1 MQDCEQVLYGFEPV
15 FDGNSTILILGSFP
29 SVKSREQAF
38 YYGNKHNRFWAMLGE
53 FYNCPVNSVAD
64 KISLCLHNG
73 IALWDIVASC
83 TIKGSMD
90 TDIRN
95 YTLVDLSQVLSKCG
109 ITKILCNGAKAYEL
123 TMSAY
128 EGNIPVIKLPSTS
141 PANVRFDK
149 AVWFDNLQC
158 CINKGDVT

>member
-1 MQDCEQVLYGFEPV
+1 MLNDERIYCGFAPV
-15 FDGNSTILILGSFP
+15 FDKNSNILILGSFP

-38 YYGNKHNRFWAMLGE
+38 YYGNKQNRFWHMLSE
-53 FYNCPVNSVAD
+53 FYGCTVTTVDD
-64 KISLCLHNG
+64 KKRLCLDNK

-90 TDIRN
+90 SDIAN
-95 YTLVDLSQVLSKCG
+95 YTLVNLSQVLDECN

-123 TMSAY
+123 TKSAY
-128 EGNIPVIKLPSTS
+128 NGDIPVVKLPSTS

-149 AVWFDNLQC
+149 TVWFNNLQT
-158 CINKGDVT
+158 N

>member
-1 MQDCEQVLYGFEPV
+1 MLNDERIYCGFEPV
-15 FDGNSTILILGSFP
+15 FDANSRVLILGSFP

-38 YYGNKHNRFWAMLGE
+38 YYGNKQNRFWRMLGE
-53 FYNCPVNSVAD
+53 FCHRSVSTVAD
-64 KISLCLHNG
+64 KISLCLDNG

-128 EGNIPVIKLPSTS
+128 HGSIPVVKLPSTS

-149 AVWFDNLQC
+149 AAWLDNLQC
-158 CINKGDVT
+158 CINKGE